1 MSFAQY
7 GNPAP
12 LQHPCAITSTFDS
25 MLWTNYFENTLGF
38 DFVSQNVPGSMAAVP
53 IAAPTTTE
61 DEV

>member
-1 MSFAQY
+1 
-7 GNPAP
+7 
-12 LQHPCAITSTFDS
+12 